1 MAIDTRSRRASV
13 LGITLAALV
22 ALPAPDG
29 TVGQPDRQHVAACY
43 PGIAATAAVAAD
55 AIGELTSDGAS
66 SLLGGDAAFST
77 LGGGLD
83 ASDLG
88 GSLSASVLGG
98 DLS

>member
-1 MAIDTRSRRASV
+1 MIGAARYFNPRFWAERYFPKLGAVSVAS
-13 LGITLAALV
+13 
-22 ALPAPDG
+22 
-29 TVGQPDRQHVAACY
+29 
-43 PGIAATAAVAAD
+43 D

-83 ASDLG
+83 AADLG
-88 GSLSASVLGG
+88 GVLSASVLGG